1 MNIVL
6 FYVFFTGSSS
16 YSAYNTLDITYRVM
30 NIFLSKHYNPMGL
43 PFVNLKIYDKLQE
56 MFLSNNK
63 VQRVNIRAFNLLQ

>member
-30 NIFLSKHYNPMGL
+30 NIFLSKHYNPMGF
-43 PFVNLKIYDKLQE
+43 PFSNLKIYDKLQE
-56 MFLSNNK
+56 MFLSKNK
-63 VQRVNIRAFNLLQ
+63 VKFEG

>member
-6 FYVFFTGSSS
+6 FYDFFFTGSSS

-30 NIFLSKHYNPMGL
+30 NVFLSKHYNPVGL
-43 PFVNLKIYDKLQE
+43 PFGKLKIYDKLFQE

-63 VQRVNIRAFNLLQ
+63 VKFKG